1 MTDQKDGGA
10 VGGGRGGWG
19 RVVRAFM
26 ELVYPS
32 RCIGCDGSVGA
43 GADIWCA
50 RCRDHLNLIGAAR
63 CPKCGFPFGPHVQG
77 RAACPACRRG
87 VPFRQAV
94 AAYRYEGPLR
104 EAIHRWKYGGD
115 LRAGRALREALLAAL
130 ANEPMMEEV
139 DVVAPVP
146 LHWLRRIRRRFN
158 QSGDLAEAVG
168 KRFGLPLRAAALRRV
183 RRTRSQVGLTPTQR
197 EDNVRGAFRV
207 LRPRE
212 IRGLRVLLIDDVF
225 TTGATCNEC
234 ARTLRRAGAKRVYV
248 AALARAPG

>member
-1 MTDQKDGGA
+1 VADPKDGA
-10 VGGGRGGWG
+10 VVRGGEG
-19 RVVRAFM
+19 GLRSAARAFM

-32 RCIGCDGSVGA
+32 RCIGCDGSAGT
-43 GADIWCA
+43 GADVWCA
-50 RCRDHLNLIGAAR
+50 RCRDQLRPIGTAR

-77 RAACPACRRG
+77 RAACPSCRRG
-87 VPFRQAV
+87 APFKQAV
-94 AAYRYEGPLR
+94 AVYRYEGPLR

-115 LRAGRALREALLAAL
+115 LRAGRALREAMVAAL
-130 ANEPMMEEV
+130 ANEPMMEDV
-139 DVVAPVP
+139 DVVVPVP
-146 LHWLRRIRRRFN
+146 LHWLRRIWRRFN

-168 KRFGLPLRAAALRRV
+168 KRFGLSLRAGVLRRV
-183 RRTRSQVGLTPTQR
+183 RRTRSQVGLTATQR
-197 EDNVRGAFRV
+197 EENVRGAFRV

-212 IRGLRVLLIDDVF
+212 IRERCVLLVDDVL